1 MYTKVD
7 YDSNY
12 NLYIENIDDS
22 PEHWELTPIIDKF
35 YEVNEIDDNKEA
47 KEKWGDKW
55 KTIRDIFIGD
65 FALENAER
73 IVSKRDP
80 HKPTD
85 TVKELLKDS
94 KNTEQVISVEREDN
108 TNLYIYK
115 GGSLSFYANKLKEID
130 KELVPTE
137 LLTDNWTDISW
148 AGIANEGNIELKNGK
163 KPERLL
169 QRIIEMT
176 TDSSDD
182 IVMDFFVGSGT
193 TTAAAHK
200 LGRKWIGVEF
210 GEHFEEKT
218 LTRMKNVLNG
228 DNTGIT
234 KNLDFQGGGFFKY
247 YTLEQYEDTL
257 KNAIYKDEN
266 FTMYNAN
273 KSPYEQY
280 IFFRDENCH
289 LQ

>member
-1 MYTKVD
+1 M
-7 YDSNY
+7 
-12 NLYIENIDDS
+12 
-22 PEHWELTPIIDKF
+22 
-35 YEVNEIDDNKEA
+35 
-47 KEKWGDKW
+47 
-55 KTIRDIFIGD
+55 
-65 FALENAER
+65 
-73 IVSKRDP
+73 
-80 HKPTD
+80 
-85 TVKELLKDS
+85 
-94 KNTEQVISVEREDN
+94 
-108 TNLYIYK
+108 
-115 GGSLSFYANKLKEID
+115 
-130 KELVPTE
+130 
-137 LLTDNWTDISW
+137 
-148 AGIANEGNIELKNGK
+148 
-163 KPERLL
+163 
-169 QRIIEMT
+169 
-176 TDSSDD
+176 
-182 IVMDFFVGSGT
+182 GSGT

-280 IFFRDENCH
+280 IFFRDEKLSFAVEGDETNNTYSFNPDRIYPNIDLPESLSNLIGERIISKNDNNLILENNPPINLNDLD
-289 LQ
+289 LQYIKPLIRW